1 MEGLKRFYDQN
12 RKGIWI
18 AVIVIALFIILL
30 QLINSFVAKDNENN
44 PNSINLNTSK
54 VNTES
59 KNVTVTSGNTSA
71 LGESVST
78 TKVEKDSKIIS
89 TFFDNLNNGKFEDAF
104 NMLTDEC
111 KEEMFSTVDELKED
125 YYNNIFNGERKSFEI
140 ENWANNT
147 YKVDIV
153 PDMLATGKSNNGEVM
168 QDHITVDDDKLNINN
183 YIGRTNIEKSKE
195 NDGVTI
201 TINYKDAYMDYEK
214 YNITVK
220 NEGDRQITLDSLEN
234 PDTMYIEDRN
244 GVKYSSYNHELTKEQ
259 MQIGVGETNTLEIK
273 YYSTYISTKDIR
285 RLVFSNFDSGKYNNE
300 KEEFNI
306 NI

>member
-54 VNTES
+54 VNTGS

-111 KEEMFSTVDELKED
+111 K
-125 YYNNIFNGERKSFEI
+125 ERKSFEI

>member
-1 MEGLKRFYDQN
+1 
-12 RKGIWI
+12 
-18 AVIVIALFIILL
+18 
-30 QLINSFVAKDNENN
+30 
-44 PNSINLNTSK
+44 
-54 VNTES
+54 
-59 KNVTVTSGNTSA
+59 
-71 LGESVST
+71 
-78 TKVEKDSKIIS
+78 
-89 TFFDNLNNGKFEDAF
+89 
-104 NMLTDEC
+104 
-111 KEEMFSTVDELKED
+111 
-125 YYNNIFNGERKSFEI
+125 
-140 ENWANNT
+140 
-147 YKVDIV
+147 
-153 PDMLATGKSNNGEVM
+153 MLATGKSNNGEVM

-220 NEGDRQITLDSLEN
+220 NEGDTQITLDSLEN